1 MSWFKSISHFL
12 YLLFSGVPATKQS
25 RYTESNLHG
34 SDTYENGGQ
43 ARETTE
49 TFNVQSNLDYAT
61 PDKKRKESATS
72 RPDPRYETPDVIRR
86 EINGAALNSANTT
99 PNSHRVFVEANPC
112 YAATPVVK
120 NTEITGTSS
129 QLQSGYE
136 TPDMKRE
143 VNAITS
149 EPAYSTPDA
158 GNEHNVGYSTPDI
171 TRVEVNGEL
180 YALPDKKIPELR

>member
-1 MSWFKSISHFL
+1 
-12 YLLFSGVPATKQS
+12 
-25 RYTESNLHG
+25 
-34 SDTYENGGQ
+34 
-43 ARETTE
+43 
-49 TFNVQSNLDYAT
+49 
-61 PDKKRKESATS
+61 
-72 RPDPRYETPDVIRR
+72 VIRR
-86 EINGAALNSANTT
+86 EINGAALNSANAT

-112 YAATPVVK
+112 YAAMPVVK

-143 VNAITS
+143 VNVITS

-158 GNEHNVGYSTPDI
+158 GNEDKAGYSTPDI

-180 YALPDKKIPELR
+180 YALPDKKKYSEGKKSQYLKSNKLFSLEMQK

>member
-1 MSWFKSISHFL
+1 M
-12 YLLFSGVPATKQS
+12 
-25 RYTESNLHG
+25 
-34 SDTYENGGQ
+34 
-43 ARETTE
+43 
-49 TFNVQSNLDYAT
+49 
-61 PDKKRKESATS
+61 
-72 RPDPRYETPDVIRR
+72 IRR
-86 EINGAALNSANTT
+86 EVSGAALHSGDAT
-99 PNSHRVFVEANPC
+99 PNSQRVFVEANPC

-149 EPAYSTPDA
+149 ELAYSTPDA
-158 GNEHNVGYSTPDI
+158 GNEDNVGYSTPDI

-180 YALPDKKIPELR
+180 YALPDKKIPE